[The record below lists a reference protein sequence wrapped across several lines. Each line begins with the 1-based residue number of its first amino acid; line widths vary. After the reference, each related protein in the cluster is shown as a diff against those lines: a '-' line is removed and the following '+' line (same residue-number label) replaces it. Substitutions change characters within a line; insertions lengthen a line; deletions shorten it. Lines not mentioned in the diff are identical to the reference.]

1 MNSLIRPLQKR
12 AFSSSVPA
20 SHQFLVLIRDFKDSE
35 ALNRRLLVR
44 DLHLKEANKVVESGE
59 LLCGGAVLDSHKDGN
74 MIGSCMIWEADS
86 EEEVRQKLQ
95 KDPYVEGKVWEDWDI
110 LPFKIAVGKLAKN

>member
-1 MNSLIRPLQKR
+1 MVKHILLTSFICIYIYK
-12 AFSSSVPA
+12 A

-59 LLCGGAVLDSHKDGN
+59 LLCGGAVLDSHKV
-74 MIGSCMIWEADS
+74 II
-86 EEEVRQKLQ
+86 
-95 KDPYVEGKVWEDWDI
+95 
-110 LPFKIAVGKLAKN
+110 